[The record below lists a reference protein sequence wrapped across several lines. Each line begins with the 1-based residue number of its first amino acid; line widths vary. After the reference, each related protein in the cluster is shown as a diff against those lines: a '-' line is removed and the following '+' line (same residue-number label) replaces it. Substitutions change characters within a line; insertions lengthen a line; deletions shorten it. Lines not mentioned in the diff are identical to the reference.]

1 MPGAD
6 IWYTDAP
13 GPQSTKLAELSLFPG
28 NGDLGGAGGDPLS
41 WSQDSPGYATMIG
54 LSDLTTHIGTQGM
67 SGVHSNSNDHRIS
80 MRFREVAVG
89 TVNTRILSAQEHIR
103 DNAEFDGACAATG
116 GACHGFVEAD
126 AHGGMSNFSTTGYE
140 NNAHCT
146 WLLICP
152 DAGSSVVLSFSSMN
166 TESNYDY
173 VSVIVDGDTLL
184 SMSGRYCSSDPDI
197 YNDPN
202 IQGCGDA
209 YSSDPPLPD
218 PVVSAS
224 GRPMLVVLSADGSS
238 TQPGFSAHFTCT
250 DSGAGVLAVPAGI
263 YYSGSLERPPTAFS
277 SAAAAVDFF
286 RDAFPAFSIEVE
298 ESVVRDG
305 TVVFHY
311 GVRQWTSHYYQDY
324 PFLHTGAGSCGVPA
338 CELERQ
344 VEMISSYRKLHG
356 TEALPGKR
364 ETKADLVLRGVISAV
379 SNSVVSEQAIILGSI
394 KLRNVLDT
402 Y

>member
-1 MPGAD
+1 
-6 IWYTDAP
+6 
-13 GPQSTKLAELSLFPG
+13 
-28 NGDLGGAGGDPLS
+28 
-41 WSQDSPGYATMIG
+41 MIG

-67 SGVHSNSNDHRIS
+67 SGVHSNSDDHRIS
-80 MRFREVAVG
+80 MRFREVPVG
-89 TVNTRILSAQEHIR
+89 TVNTRVIAAQEHIR
-103 DNAEFDGACAATG
+103 DNAEFDGACATTG

-126 AHGGMSNFSTTGYE
+126 AHGGNFSTSGYE

-146 WLLICP
+146 WLLTCP
-152 DAGSSVVLSFSSMN
+152 AAGSSVVLSFSSMN

-173 VSVIVDGDTLL
+173 VNVIVDGDTLL

-197 YNDPN
+197 LLGP
-202 IQGCGDA
+202 CA

-250 DSGAGVLAVPAGI
+250 DSGAGVPAVPAGI
-263 YYSGSLERPPTAFS
+263 DYSGSLERPPATFS
-277 SAAAAVDFF
+277 SAAAAVTFF

-324 PFLHTGAGSCGVPA
+324 PFLRTGAGSCGVPA

-344 VEMISSYRKLHG
+344 VEMVSSYRKLHG
-356 TEALPGKR
+356 TETLPGKR

-379 SNSVVSEQAIILGSI
+379 SNSVVSEQPIILGSI